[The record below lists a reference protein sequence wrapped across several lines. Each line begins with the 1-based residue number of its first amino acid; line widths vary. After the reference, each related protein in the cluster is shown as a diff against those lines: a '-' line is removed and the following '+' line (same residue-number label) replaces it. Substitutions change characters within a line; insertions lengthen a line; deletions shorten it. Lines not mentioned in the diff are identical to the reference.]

1 MDSSEAVE
9 LSKVTT
15 QVIDGNFTAEA
26 IWAKDGKDF
35 LIDSFEN
42 GRCSHVLL

>member
-15 QVIDGNFTAEA
+15 RVINGKFAAEA
-26 IWAKDGKDF
+26 VWAKDGKDF

-42 GRCSHVLL
+42 GNCSHVLL